1 LFVAQIITLLLKTD
15 KVYERSKTRLR
26 LLDSNLYPGLI
37 SLMADTLPS
46 VYMTRHM
53 LQQVFISGNI
63 SSIMFFSFTI

>member
-1 LFVAQIITLLLKTD
+1 MQIITLLLKTD

-53 LQQVFISGNI
+53 LQQVFISGTV
-63 SSIMFFSFTI
+63 SLVMFFVDCT